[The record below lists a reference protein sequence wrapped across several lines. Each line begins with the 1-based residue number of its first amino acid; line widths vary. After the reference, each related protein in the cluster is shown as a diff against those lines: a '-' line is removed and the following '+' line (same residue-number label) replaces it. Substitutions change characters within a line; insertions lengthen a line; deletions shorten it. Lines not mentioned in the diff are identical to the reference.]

1 MSLFHKRLRQL
12 NITNNSW
19 LQAFAETLQ
28 AANESPRTGGCNP
41 QTEIYNLKFFAG
53 VLAQLEE
60 RLNGIE
66 YRSHLAGLRR
76 RRKPRSAADI
86 RFAAATAPALAA
98 PFAEHSGEDLTMNYA
113 DGSDGNV
120 PLFQTDERRRR
131 AVFIARD
138 EKAPSSPRSGMFP

>member
-1 MSLFHKRLRQL
+1 LFHKRLRQL

-98 PFAEHSGEDLTMNYA
+98 PFAEHSGEDLTTNYA
-113 DGSDGNV
+113 DGSDGNI
-120 PLFQTDERRRR
+120 PLFPNRR
-131 AVFIARD
+131 APEAR
-138 EKAPSSPRSGMFP
+138 AVYSSG